1 MDFLGI
7 FGGILRVLVRI
18 FERLGFIY
26 FGGILGVLAR
36 IFGGDYW
43 WIFKGFFIGFRGNF
57 SGILWGIL
65 GGGVLKGSKR
75 IYQSLDS
82 LLGSLGDSL
91 RIFSKFL

>member
-1 MDFLGI
+1 MEGSW
-7 FGGILRVLVRI
+7 
-18 FERLGFIY
+18 
-26 FGGILGVLAR
+26 GVLAR

-43 WIFKGFFIGFRGNF
+43 WIFEAFLRDFSLGSEGISLGFFGET
-57 SGILWGIL
+57 WG
-65 GGGVLKGSKR
+65 GREGVLKGSKR